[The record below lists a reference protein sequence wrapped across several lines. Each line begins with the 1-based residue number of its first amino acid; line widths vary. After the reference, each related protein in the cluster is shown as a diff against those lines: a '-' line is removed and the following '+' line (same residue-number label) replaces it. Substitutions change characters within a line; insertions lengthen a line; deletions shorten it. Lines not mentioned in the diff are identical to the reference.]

1 MIVELNRM
9 IAWMENYGLP
19 KEEIAKLLNNLT
31 EENDSPQLEDA
42 AQRLEASL
50 RTVAPDPL
58 DRAKLFCLF
67 LQILPEEE
75 PEPEETVERTQFVTL
90 FLRAVREIVEVA
102 YSREQALEK
111 LDAVLCGK

>member
-19 KEEIAKLLNNLT
+19 KEEIEQLLNNLT

-50 RTVAPDPL
+50 QTVVPDPL
-58 DRAKLFCLF
+58 DRAKLFCRF
-67 LQILPEEE
+67 LQIPPEEE
-75 PEPEETVERTQFVTL
+75 PDPEETVQRMQFMTL
-90 FLRAVREIVEVA
+90 FLRAVRELVENA
-102 YSREQALEK
+102 DSRGQALEK